1 MNSLDSSDPSLLT
14 EPCTAAAN
22 TIAPQVLLVDD
33 DPAVCAAL
41 SRLLG
46 LQGYAVS
53 SFLSA
58 ESFLA
63 QHDPHAFGCIILDI
77 ALPGLD
83 GLALQQLLEQRG
95 NPMPIIFLTGEAD
108 VPMCAGAMKRG
119 AFDFLTKPVDDT
131 VLFAAVACALRRD
144 AELMSARAE
153 REAAAARLATLTRR
167 EREVLTH
174 VIAGRLNKQIAA
186 ELGTAEKTIKVHRAR
201 GMEKMQV
208 RSVAEL
214 VRLMERARPGQ
225 PAPW

>member
-1 MNSLDSSDPSLLT
+1 MNSLDSSPLTDPC
-14 EPCTAAAN
+14 PDAAN
-22 TIAPQVLLVDD
+22 TVAPQVLLVDD
-33 DPAVCAAL
+33 DPTVCAAL
-41 SRLLG
+41 GRLLG

-53 SFLSA
+53 TFLSA

-63 QHDPHAFGCIILDI
+63 QHDPRAWGCIILDV

-119 AFDFLTKPVDDT
+119 AFDFLTKPVDDA
-131 VLFAAVACALRRD
+131 VLFAAVACALQRD
-144 AELMSARAE
+144 AELMGARAE
-153 REAAAARLATLTRR
+153 REAAASRLATLTRR

-201 GMEKMQV
+201 GMEKMHV

-214 VRLMERARPGQ
+214 VRMMERVRPGV
-225 PAPW
+225 PGSVAS

>member
-1 MNSLDSSDPSLLT
+1 
-14 EPCTAAAN
+14 
-22 TIAPQVLLVDD
+22 VLLVDD

-53 SFLSA
+53 TFLSA

-63 QHDPHAFGCIILDI
+63 QHDPRAWGCIILDI

-131 VLFAAVACALRRD
+131 VLFVAVACALRRD

-153 REAAAARLATLTRR
+153 REAVVARLATLTRR

-201 GMEKMQV
+201 GMEKMHV

-214 VRLMERARPGQ
+214 VRMMERVQPG
-225 PAPW
+225 